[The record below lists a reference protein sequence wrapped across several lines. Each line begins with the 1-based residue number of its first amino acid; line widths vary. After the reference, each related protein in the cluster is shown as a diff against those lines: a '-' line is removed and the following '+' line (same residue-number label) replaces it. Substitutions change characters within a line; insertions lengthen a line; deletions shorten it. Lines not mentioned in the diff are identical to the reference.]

1 MLLKKGAIL
10 TIAAASIFAFQAKEA
25 SANSV
30 HTVKEGDTLWNI
42 GKEYGVSVVDLKNVN
57 QLESTIIYPGQQFT
71 LPSSISSEERQLLA
85 QLVHAEAKGEPYAG
99 KVAVATVV
107 LNRVDHKD
115 FPDSVKEVIYQK
127 ANGHYAFTPVQ
138 TGTINERANPEDY
151 EAVDEALAFNG
162 QGKGSV
168 FFYNPDTSSSKWI
181 FSRQTTLTIGN
192 HVFAK

>member
-1 MLLKKGAIL
+1 MLIKKGVLL
-10 TIAAASIFAFQAKEA
+10 TIAAASIFAFQTKEA

-30 HTVKEGDTLWNI
+30 YTVKEGDSLWNI

-57 QLESTIIYPGQQFT
+57 QLESTKIYPGQKFT
-71 LPSSISSEERQLLA
+71 LPSSISSEDRQLLA

-107 LNRVDHKD
+107 LNRVDHGD

-127 ANGHYAFTPVQ
+127 VNGHYAFTPVQ
-138 TGTINERANPEDY
+138 TGTINERATQEDY
-151 EAVDEALAFNG
+151 EAVNEALAFNG
-162 QGKGSV
+162 QGQGSV
-168 FFYNPDTSSSKWI
+168 FFYNPDTSSSKWV
-181 FSRQTTLTIGN
+181 FSRQTTITIGN